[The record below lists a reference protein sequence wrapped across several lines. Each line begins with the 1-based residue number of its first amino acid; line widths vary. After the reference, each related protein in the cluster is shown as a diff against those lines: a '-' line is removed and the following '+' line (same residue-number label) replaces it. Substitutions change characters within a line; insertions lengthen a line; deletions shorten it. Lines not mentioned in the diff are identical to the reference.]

1 MTATFS
7 QDTGDTDGDGLS
19 NYAEL
24 VTHST
29 DPNDSDSDDDTLSDG
44 EEVQVGTDPSVA
56 NTALVT
62 FFNGRE
68 STARTDGNASG
79 IAYAPANPSTYG
91 LYTEVEKNASDAA
104 QYASGKT
111 DGNASGIAYAQ
122 ANPSSYG
129 LYTEAEKT
137 AAESTSSASG
147 KAEALA
153 TVQADLASQGL
164 ALLTHADQMEKSMPY
179 TQEWFYQPGMGW
191 LWTQANI
198 FPFVYRAAS
207 GDQAGGW
214 LYFSQLADQ
223 SGPSFYDYASE
234 TWITPLVAD

>member
-44 EEVQVGTDPSVA
+44 EEVQVGTDPGVA

-79 IAYAPANPSTYG
+79 IAYAQANPST
-91 LYTEVEKNASDAA
+91 
-104 QYASGKT
+104 
-111 DGNASGIAYAQ
+111 
-122 ANPSSYG
+122 YG

-164 ALLTHADQMEKSMPY
+164 ALLTYVDQMEKSMPY

-191 LWTQANI
+191 LWTQPNI
-198 FPFVYRAAS
+198 FPFVYRAAKGS
-207 GDQAGGW
+207 GGRVALFQSVGGSIGSI
-214 LYFSQLADQ
+214 LLRLRF
-223 SGPSFYDYASE
+223 E